1 MVHHYNNNTTQAVLR
16 SMNGFFFFLVVI
28 PNLYLYL
35 GFCILFCLV
44 ASVKVFSPCFSFVVA
59 VVRYL
64 LPLLTRGIYKSFFQ
78 LGRSKKL
85 VVFVCFQFL
94 SHCLCCVFFWTPHL
108 SQNVFHHSFC
118 TPLHTPA
125 RGNQSY
131 LSQPCQHGGK
141 GLVFF
146 VRTLFPSTFSS
157 RPRGP

>member
-1 MVHHYNNNTTQAVLR
+1 M
-16 SMNGFFFFLVVI
+16 
-28 PNLYLYL
+28 
-35 GFCILFCLV
+35 FCLV

-94 SHCLCCVFFWTPHL
+94 SHCLCCVFFGPHTCL
-108 SQNVFHHSFC
+108 KMFFTTASAPHS
-118 TPLHTPA
+118 LHTPA

-146 VRTLFPSTFSS
+146 SSEHYSPAHFRPGLAVLECLPLSPMPFLLFLFLFFPLPELPSS
-157 RPRGP
+157 